1 MKLKFIILLIF
12 LLIIFNCKTAKSEPI
27 ISNPSIQPSD
37 VWLGEDVLIS
47 IQCADTNETYNI
59 TRVYAVINGPN
70 ITVSNFELNK
80 ESEDYSRTLTRNYI
94 SRSGNYDVIL
104 ACDSDND
111 ESNSTSISFTV
122 SQLETSIEN
131 INPNPAYIEDEIE
144 IDVAT
149 KKNEIP
155 INSDVNF
162 TVYLNDEPVAL
173 KQDPP
178 IFDSNKGWIL
188 LIDAPSSLGIFDVRV
203 DVNYDRTENTVSSTI
218 EIKQPLN
225 FELVSI
231 DKTWVQSNEN
241 ATLTFKTLYRGN
253 PITMRNE
260 YLNINLG
267 STSVSITGISQSNE
281 YSYVNIIAPS
291 LSPGSYDMKI
301 RFSYQGFVQE
311 ITKKISY
318 VVPVSGSILNSENK
332 PIYTQITFKN
342 NDTEKTITTD
352 SAGSYSGSIPPGTYT
367 LSVFFPNA
375 KLIFDSTMI
384 NSFDNPMKFDNPS
397 TGVNIPGVGV
407 GGVFVF
413 ETVLSYSNV
422 YVEMKYDSNKIL
434 NEDDII
440 VYKCSNWNSGKKTCN
455 TNWLSII
462 TEVDRVRDLIKF
474 NSTSLSAFVIG
485 YKKVMY
491 VDFNTDKKEYFLQ
504 NIIKITGIA
513 RDEDNGPIPDV
524 DITAKILSTDI
535 TAKAKSDNSGVF
547 SLELN
552 GPDKEG
558 SYTIFVEG
566 KKSPFIAANN
576 SANIKLVKSDKLSTL
591 VPDSFDL
598 KQGETKTMYISI
610 VNEGQTDYSGINI
623 SLSGIPKNYYA
634 ISPAEI
640 SELKAGQQKDIS
652 IKFNVPEDA
661 AKESLTGN
669 FKIDYGE
676 NYIEE
681 QFIFTILAKE
691 ERNETLNV
699 TSKGF
704 NFPSFSLPTGK
715 IILPTVGNDVLIIT
729 IVALVSFSISFLL
742 KGKKYNKK
750 LERENVTNMLLD
762 IRREVERFP
771 KTKTSKINRK
781 KLRKTRK
788 TK

>member
-1 MKLKFIILLIF
+1 
-12 LLIIFNCKTAKSEPI
+12 
-27 ISNPSIQPSD
+27 
-37 VWLGEDVLIS
+37 
-47 IQCADTNETYNI
+47 
-59 TRVYAVINGPN
+59 
-70 ITVSNFELNK
+70 
-80 ESEDYSRTLTRNYI
+80 
-94 SRSGNYDVIL
+94 
-104 ACDSDND
+104 
-111 ESNSTSISFTV
+111 
-122 SQLETSIEN
+122 
-131 INPNPAYIEDEIE
+131 
-144 IDVAT
+144 
-149 KKNEIP
+149 
-155 INSDVNF
+155 
-162 TVYLNDEPVAL
+162 
-173 KQDPP
+173 
-178 IFDSNKGWIL
+178 
-188 LIDAPSSLGIFDVRV
+188 
-203 DVNYDRTENTVSSTI
+203 
-218 EIKQPLN
+218 
-225 FELVSI
+225 
-231 DKTWVQSNEN
+231 
-241 ATLTFKTLYRGN
+241 
-253 PITMRNE
+253 
-260 YLNINLG
+260 
-267 STSVSITGISQSNE
+267 
-281 YSYVNIIAPS
+281 
-291 LSPGSYDMKI
+291 MKI